1 MLKQV
6 SNILLDLY
14 SLRLI
19 AILNL
24 EIVGCVLRF
33 LNNTIIVSRKILV
46 NRYVG
51 IVSTLLG
58 TRRLH
63 VVGDLVVLIVK
74 VVCVHCGICW
84 TRLG

>member
-51 IVSTLLG
+51 IVSTLLR